1 MANKIILKKSSVAA
15 KTPLATDLVVGELA
29 VNLAD
34 QKLYT
39 KDAGGTVIVV
49 GSSAAGAVQSV
60 AGKTGVV
67 TLVKGDV
74 GLGNVDNTSD
84 ASKPVSTAQQ
94 TALNL
99 KANLA
104 SPTFTGTPAAPTA
117 AADTNTTQVATTA
130 YVIGQ
135 GYLKTTTAAS
145 TYQPIDADLTAIAA
159 LAGTTGLL
167 RKTAANTWSL
177 DTASYLTA
185 NQTVTLSGDAS
196 GSGST
201 AIAVTLANS
210 GVTAGTY
217 TKLTVDAKGRAT
229 VGATL
234 ASTDIPALDASKIT
248 SGVFDA
254 ARLPSYV
261 DDVLEYAN
269 LAGFPGTGETGKI
282 YVALDTN
289 KTYRWSGS
297 AYVYITSGA
306 VDSVGSYTGVV
317 TAQNLLDAIKTVD
330 GAGTGLDADTLDG
343 SHASA
348 FYLATNPSGYTTNT
362 GTVTS
367 IVAGTGLSGG
377 TITGSGTIAL
387 ANTAVSAGSY
397 TNANI
402 TVDAQG
408 RVTAAA
414 SGSGGGVASFNTRT
428 GAITLTSSDVTTALG
443 FTPPNATGSGASGT
457 WGISISGNSA
467 YASTAGSAPANGGT
481 ATALNSSNYISN
493 ATSSGN
499 VNTDFNNTPAG
510 SFRYTGDT
518 AGATNGPGGSW
529 WFYQNLRHTNTSN
542 YWGTQIA
549 WGWEDN
555 ANVLK
560 TRNVTGG
567 TWSGWVTYINSNN
580 IGSQS
585 VNYAGSAGSATSA
598 GYLTGP
604 AATNGSDGWFRSS
617 GQSGL
622 YYATYGRGIWPADG
636 SVSYGNNTVY
646 GTGLNGWT
654 GWSINNSN
662 NCIWMSNGSTWGH
675 YNAASGVWM
684 TQSDLSGNVTFAGN
698 VTAYSDLRLKDN
710 VREIDNPIQRRDTL
724 AKSAIK
730 YERDGRTRIGYG
742 AQYLKEGG
750 CDEFVQEAQ
759 DDAFKLATGTGT
771 LSVDYG
777 ETTAVLAVASKM
789 TDDKVAQLE
798 ERIIQLEAIIKGLV
812 K

>member
-1 MANKIILKKSSVAA
+1 MANKIVLKKSSVAA
-15 KTPLATDLVVGELA
+15 KIPLATDLVVGELA

-234 ASTDIPALDASKIT
+234 ASTDIPSLDASKIT
-248 SGVFDA
+248 TGVFDA

-269 LAGFPGTGETGKI
+269 LAGFPVTGETGKI
-282 YVALDTN
+282 YVAIDTN

-306 VDSVGSYTGVV
+306 VDSVGGFTGVV
-317 TAQNLLDAIKTVD
+317 TATNLLDAIKTVD
-330 GAGTGLDADTLDG
+330 GTTSGLDADLLDG
-343 SHASA
+343 NHASA
-348 FYLATNPSGYTTNT
+348 FYLATNPSGY
-362 GTVTS
+362 
-367 IVAGTGLSGG
+367 I
-377 TITGSGTIAL
+377 
-387 ANTAVSAGSY
+387 
-397 TNANI
+397 
-402 TVDAQG
+402 
-408 RVTAAA
+408 
-414 SGSGGGVASFNTRT
+414 
-428 GAITLTSSDVTTALG
+428 TSSG
-443 FTPPNATGSGASGT
+443 
-457 WGISISGNSA
+457 SISGNA
-467 YASTAGSAPANGGT
+467 AT
-481 ATALNSSNYISN
+481 ATTASAVPWSGVSSKPSNIMFYEGFTLNADTMSSNSTGFTYAVNAPTVGPIARFSARGEYDLEINAGYSN
-493 ATSSGN
+493 
-499 VNTDFNNTPAG
+499 
-510 SFRYTGDT
+510 TGIHYRT
-518 AGATNGPGGSW
+518 RNG
-529 WFYQNLRHTNTSN
+529 
-542 YWGTQIA
+542 
-549 WGWEDN
+549 D
-555 ANVLK
+555 ANV
-560 TRNVTGG
+560 
-567 TWSGWVTYINSNN
+567 WQAWNSFITSAN

-585 VNYAGSAGSATSA
+585 VNYATTAGSATSA
-598 GYLTGP
+598 TSATYLNSSNYISRTG
-604 AATNGSDGWFRSS
+604 SS
-617 GQSGL
+617 GNLNTDFSNTPAGSIRFQGDDANLANSPGGTWWHYQHLRHSNASSIWGTQVAWGWEDQSNRLCTRNVSGGSWSGWVEYL
-622 YYATYGRGIWPADG
+622 STSGRSFSG
-636 SVSYGNNTVY
+636 SLT
-646 GTGLNGWT
+646 
-654 GWSINNSN
+654 
-662 NCIWMSNGSTWGH
+662 
-675 YNAASGVWM
+675 M
-684 TQSDLSGNVTFAGN
+684 TGN
-698 VTAYSDLRLKDN
+698 VTAYSDERLKTDWKPMQSDF
-710 VREIDNPIQRRDTL
+710 VYQLSKVKSGSYTRTDTKERQAGVSAQGIQKIIPEAVFEDDKGNLSLAYGNAAMVSCVEL
-724 AKSAIK
+724 AKVIEELRAEIAEMK
-730 YERDGRTRIGYG
+730 
-742 AQYLKEGG
+742 
-750 CDEFVQEAQ
+750 
-759 DDAFKLATGTGT
+759 
-771 LSVDYG
+771 
-777 ETTAVLAVASKM
+777 ASLGK
-789 TDDKVAQLE
+789 
-798 ERIIQLEAIIKGLV
+798 
-812 K
+812 